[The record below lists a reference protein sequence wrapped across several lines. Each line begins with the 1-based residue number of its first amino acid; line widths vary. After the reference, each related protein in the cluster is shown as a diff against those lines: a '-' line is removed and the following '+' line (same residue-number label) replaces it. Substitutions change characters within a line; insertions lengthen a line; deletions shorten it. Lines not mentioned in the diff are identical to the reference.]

1 MSALKYWVWDDAMH
15 PWVGISREVISV
27 SLPLF
32 WLLNIH
38 LLAYFLSSSL
48 KLNNTYLLLSTL
60 THIMSIHFSTHYHLP
75 SFSSSN
81 YNFSFPSSSS
91 LFFHLFSKSSLGKC
105 NIQFTTLISY
115 TWWWMINVH
124 VLITNHKEV
133 LSFFN
138 LYINFWVVYLIFFFY
153 MAC

>member
-81 YNFSFPSSSS
+81 YNFSFPSNLSSSSSS

-133 LSFFN
+133 LSFLFI
-138 LYINFWVVYLIFFFY
+138 Y
-153 MAC
+153 